1 MTVHAPIPGA
11 AAPAAPA
18 ALREAAFP
26 DGLAAIAAPD
36 CAAILW
42 RRAVDPGFQA
52 WIDALPADRLPR
64 TRTILTPHMVRDAA
78 LAACENAGLPEWP
91 ERAVLADDIAALA
104 HVFAGATGAAW
115 LQMRLETVEDDSC
128 RRFHV
133 DNVTARLVCT
143 YRGPG
148 TEFGLSADG
157 GAPAKVLRA
166 PTGSPLIMRGKRW
179 REDPPAGFLHRSP
192 PIEGAGITRLLL
204 ALDPAAPPREGA

>member
-1 MTVHAPIPGA
+1 MTIHAPIPA
-11 AAPAAPA
+11 AAAPA
-18 ALREAAFP
+18 ALREAAAP
-26 DGLAAIAAPD
+26 EGLAAIAAPD
-36 CAAILW
+36 CAAVLW

-52 WIDALPADRLPR
+52 WIDALPAAQLPR

-104 HVFAGATGAAW
+104 HVFAEATGADW
-115 LQMRLETVEDDSC
+115 LQMRLEAVTDDAC
-128 RRFHV
+128 RRFHM

-148 TEFGLSADG
+148 TEFGFSADG
-157 GAPAKVLRA
+157 GAPAQILHA
-166 PTGSPLIMRGKRW
+166 PTGSPLVMRGKRW

-192 PIEGAGITRLLL
+192 PIEGTGIARLML
-204 ALDPAAPPREGA
+204 ALDPAAPPQGDA